1 MTLTYFVNIFTKVM
15 IHFPPRGLITFVSIS
30 LREISILQFSFIQ
43 ETVHCK
49 DRAQFLINDFLSSVD
64 NLLDEGDC
72 RYLYQEDVFFLSHYN
87 TFNVPYGI
95 LLIHPFYLSSIEATT
110 LIKIYLSYKKYA

>member
-1 MTLTYFVNIFTKVM
+1 MKGI
-15 IHFPPRGLITFVSIS
+15 
-30 LREISILQFSFIQ
+30 
-43 ETVHCK
+43 
-49 DRAQFLINDFLSSVD
+49 VD
-64 NLLDEGDC
+64 IYIK
-72 RYLYQEDVFFLSHYN
+72 RMFFFLSHYN

>member
-1 MTLTYFVNIFTKVM
+1 MKGI
-15 IHFPPRGLITFVSIS
+15 
-30 LREISILQFSFIQ
+30 
-43 ETVHCK
+43 
-49 DRAQFLINDFLSSVD
+49 VD
-64 NLLDEGDC
+64 IYIK
-72 RYLYQEDVFFLSHYN
+72 RMFFLSHYN